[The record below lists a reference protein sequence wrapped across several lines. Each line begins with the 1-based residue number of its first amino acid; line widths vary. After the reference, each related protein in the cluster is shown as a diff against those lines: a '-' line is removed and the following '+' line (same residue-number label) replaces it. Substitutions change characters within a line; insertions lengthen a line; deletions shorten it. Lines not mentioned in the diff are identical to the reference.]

1 MVTAKKPGPG
11 TPPKQRARSAPAKG
25 AGVPGHAKTALKPE
39 AAQKTG
45 KTGAPKSAKVLLTTP
60 TLVPKAVASAKKQR
74 TDWDAVERDYRTG
87 KFTLRELGAKHGAD
101 NGLISR
107 KAKKDGWTQDLSLA
121 IKQATNAKL
130 IEELVSKEVSNG
142 QQKVSNTVLAAADL
156 NKQVILSHRNDILRA
171 RDLTNF
177 LLQELE
183 QITIA
188 PSKVNKLVEVLAA
201 GEEFTS
207 SETLEARQAVTE
219 LMKLPN
225 RILSAQRIAQVMA
238 RLQPLE
244 RKAFGLD
251 DDVAP
256 AAVDAFD
263 ELSDEELDRRINEG
277 YERHRPR

>member
-1 MVTAKKPGPG
+1 MATAKKPAAAQKPVA
-11 TPPKQRARSAPAKG
+11 KPAI
-25 AGVPGHAKTALKPE
+25 
-39 AAQKTG
+39 AQKTG
-45 KTGAPKSAKVLLTTP
+45 KSGAPQPLKAKSR
-60 TLVPKAVASAKKQR
+60 ASAATPATQAPVKRVR

-107 KAKKDGWTQDLSLA
+107 KAKKAGWTQDLSRA

-130 IEELVSKEVSNG
+130 IEDLVSKEISDG

-156 NKQVILSHRNDILRA
+156 NKQVILGHRDDIRRA
-171 RDLTNF
+171 RALTNF
-177 LLQELE
+177 LLDELE
-183 QITIA
+183 QISIA
-188 PSKVNKLVEVLAA
+188 PTKLNKLVEVLSA
-201 GEEFTS
+201 GEEFTA
-207 SETLEARQAVTE
+207 SETMEARQAVSD
-219 LMKLPN
+219 LVKLPN

-251 DDVAP
+251 DDIAP

-263 ELSDEELDRRINEG
+263 ELSDEELDRRIDEG